1 MSGTIQLTYLFDP
14 LCGWCYGAEPAIKT
28 LMQQDDITV
37 TALPSGLFAG
47 AGAFAMNAGFAQH
60 AWEADQRI
68 AQLTGQEFSTAYRKN
83 LLENGKGNVDSGPA
97 TLALSAVHLTAP
109 AREIETLNAIQHAR
123 YVAGRDNGDASVI
136 AAVLGE
142 LGLDAAAARFADPD
156 EELRAFNDSRTRT
169 AQAEMRRLGAQGVP
183 TLVLGHGAQARVVSS
198 NALYGQSDTLLTA
211 LRAA

>member
-14 LCGWCYGAEPAIKT
+14 LCGWCYGAAPTIKT
-28 LMQQDDITV
+28 LMQQKDITV

-47 AGAFAMNAGFAQH
+47 AGAFPMNAGFAQH

-68 AQLTGQEFSTAYRKN
+68 AQLTGQEFSATYRKN
-83 LLENGKGNVDSGPA
+83 VLESGKGKVDSGPA

-109 AREIETLNAIQHAR
+109 AREFETLNAIQRAR
-123 YVAGRDNGDASVI
+123 YVTGRDNGDASVI
-136 AAVLGE
+136 AAVLNE

-156 EELRAFNDSRTRT
+156 DALRAFNDDRTQT
-169 AQAEMRRLGAQGVP
+169 AQTEMRRLGAQGVP
-183 TLVLGHGAQARVVSS
+183 TLVLGQGAQAQVVSS
-198 NALYGQSDTLLTA
+198 NALYGQSDALLTA